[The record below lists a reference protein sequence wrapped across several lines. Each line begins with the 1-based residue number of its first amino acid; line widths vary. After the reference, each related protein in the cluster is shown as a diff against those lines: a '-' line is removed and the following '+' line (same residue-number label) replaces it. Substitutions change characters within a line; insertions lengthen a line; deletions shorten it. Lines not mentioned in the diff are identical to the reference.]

1 MRRIADFRSA
11 RLAVAALLGGLVA
24 LVAVPPAASASDPE
38 TPGQRVYLPVPG
50 FISPATSLGS
60 GNLTNHGGHLE
71 SGTITNY
78 VIYWGLPSQSLPAPA
93 YDVNPYAAHIDEFLH
108 DVSCCGSPAIVGVLT
123 QYVGGVNITY
133 GGSYFD
139 ATGYSP
145 TGTVTDAQLQA
156 EVRKAQSAMGW
167 TGGLGHNFFVVTG
180 PGEKV
185 CDGSSCSNTSF
196 CGYHG
201 TLSDVAGAETA
212 YASIPYPGSGCLVA
226 STQGPTDAVTNTA
239 VNVVSHELF
248 ETITD
253 PGVGF
258 GDYGWY
264 DAAGYEIADK
274 CAYIYGPISA
284 ANGQGDF
291 VTTPGND
298 YLIQEE
304 YSNAASDCRMS

>member
-1 MRRIADFRSA
+1 MKIRAASRWLLAFGLTALAACPSTRADA
-11 RLAVAALLGGLVA
+11 AVGVRPYMPLLGGVT
-24 LVAVPPAASASDPE
+24 PAS
-38 TPGQRVYLPVPG
+38 
-50 FISPATSLGS
+50 SLGS
-60 GNLTNHGGHLE
+60 GNLTNHGGHVE
-71 SGTITNY
+71 SGTVTNY

-108 DVSCCGSPAIVGVLT
+108 DVSCCGSPAIAGVLS
-123 QYVGGVNITY
+123 QYVGGVTIGY

-139 ATGYSP
+139 DTGYSP
-145 TGTVTDAQLQA
+145 TGTVSDAQIQA

-167 TGGLGHNFFVVTG
+167 SGGLGHNFFVVTG

-185 CDGSSCSNTSF
+185 CTSSGCSNTDF

-201 TLSDVAGAETA
+201 TLSDVASAETA
-212 YASIPYPGSGCLVA
+212 YESIPYPGNGCLVT
-226 STQGPTDAVTNTA
+226 SNQLPTDTVSNTA

-258 GDYGWY
+258 NDNGWY
-264 DAAGYEIADK
+264 DAAGYEIGDK
-274 CAYIYGPISA
+274 CAYIWGPISVT
-284 ANGQGDF
+284 NGQGDI
-291 VTTPGND
+291 TLGTGDN
-298 YLIQEE
+298 YLVQEE

>member
-1 MRRIADFRSA
+1 
-11 RLAVAALLGGLVA
+11 LAVALAGCLVSLTALAAIAPSAGG
-24 LVAVPPAASASDPE
+24 SE
-38 TPGQRVYLPVPG
+38 PVPSG
-50 FISPATSLGS
+50 HMRAQGAVSPMLSLGS

-108 DVSCCGSPAIVGVLT
+108 DVSCCGSPAIAGVLT
-123 QYVGGVNITY
+123 QYVGSVNITY

-156 EVRKAQSAMGW
+156 EVHKAQSAMGW

-185 CDGSSCSNTSF
+185 CDGSSCSNTNF

-212 YASIPYPGSGCLVA
+212 YESIPYPGNGCLVA
-226 STQGPTDAVTNTA
+226 SIQGATDAVTNTA

-274 CAYIYGPISA
+274 CAYIYGLISV

-291 VTTPGND
+291 ATTTGND
-298 YLIQEE
+298 YLVQEE
-304 YSNAASDCRMS
+304 FSNAVSDCRMS